1 MNMENINGYCKKEW
15 HLGPVNIGYTMLGFR
30 YLVARKALNCKD
42 IMHAVAAQYGLS
54 VAEIKGNRR
63 AAAVARP
70 RQMAMLI
77 AREGIPN
84 LSLPQIAKRFCRDHS
99 TIMHGIKA
107 ARKRL
112 EWDEEYLD
120 AYQNAC
126 EQLGITT
133 DFERVEARSQACM
146 FCGAEFMS
154 TGPHHRFCSDQSCK
168 RSRAS
173 AEASLETEGTNSHK
187 YTPIA
192 QGRPR
197 WGSMGSWGPYG
208 SLSVPK

>member
-1 MNMENINGYCKKEW
+1 MENLNGYSKTEW

-30 YLVARKALNCKD
+30 YIVARKALNCKD

-63 AAAVARP
+63 AAKVARP

-84 LSLPQIAKRFCRDHS
+84 LSLPQIAKRFCRDHT
-99 TIMHGIKA
+99 TIMHGIRA

-112 EWDEEYLD
+112 EWDEDYLD

-126 EQLGITT
+126 EQLGIQT

-154 TGPHHRFCSDQSCK
+154 NGPHHRFCSDQSCK
-168 RSRAS
+168 RARDSASSSMDGDCANAHHFTPYAAGNPVRGGRA
-173 AEASLETEGTNSHK
+173 
-187 YTPIA
+187 
-192 QGRPR
+192 
-197 WGSMGSWGPYG
+197 
-208 SLSVPK
+208 